1 MILLMFL
8 QTRKIDIMVRLY
20 NEYYAP
26 HPEFKDV
33 IAQVDAHIMQAFR
46 ILADTCIDSIDAENY
61 IVDTV
66 TCIAAQVRLQHAVNL
81 RREVRRLELEIEQ
94 RTKLKL
100 PEEEREDGAPGTS
113 GYNSF
118 SGRS

>member
-33 IAQVDAHIMQAFR
+33 IAQVDAHITQALQ
-46 ILADTCIDSIDAENY
+46 ILEDTCIDPIDAEHY
-61 IVDTV
+61 IIGSV
-66 TCIAAQVRLQHAVNL
+66 TRLAAQRWLK
-81 RREVRRLELEIEQ
+81 REIE
-94 RTKLKL
+94 RRRYLHKLEREIAEMDK
-100 PEEEREDGAPGTS
+100 PKPVEELEDGAPGTS